1 MTDEFDVNE
10 KNIKEQNTVS
20 VENKAK
26 LDKDDSADE
35 LLSSLEE
42 IIDDSEN
49 NAEAD
54 LEPKADLEPEADPL
68 QVRDPL

>member
-35 LLSSLEE
+35 LLNSLEE
-42 IIDDSEN
+42 IIGDSED
-49 NAEAD
+49 NAGE
-54 LEPKADLEPEADPL
+54 EPDSNIKTDF
-68 QVRDPL
+68 